1 MSAHTHAEPIYVSV
15 VTPPK
20 KGRFSPL
27 FMVWVLGLICALGIG
42 LVSGLH
48 VLFNGLGVTNLS
60 NALPW
65 GLWITVDL
73 SSIALGAGAF
83 TLSAAVYIFGMKQYE
98 AIARA
103 AVLVGL
109 LGYSS
114 AMLALFIDIGRPDR
128 FYHPIIYWN
137 VHSVLWE
144 ITMCVVLYSTVLVME
159 LVPIIIESTFLRKY
173 KLAMSISHRLHGLMP
188 LVAVFGMGLSLLHQS
203 SLGATYG
210 ILTARPIWY
219 SPSAPVLFILSAIAG
234 GVALTLLVTILTGKL
249 LNKEMVPSNIIN
261 GVARLVGFACLAY
274 LYLKLWSWA
283 ATNYYSR
290 VPDRVFGVEILDA
303 NTPYNFTFWFGEV
316 LFGALVPAVI
326 MLWGR
331 MRRNRNL
338 LMLGAF
344 MIITGLVINRWNVT
358 LSGFVIPMDWS
369 PGVRDVFPI
378 NTYSPALIE
387 WGVAIGIVAY
397 SWMAFTLGVRFLN
410 LYPEARAI
418 RKASVAPIMVIEKP
432 APVIE
437 EPIVA
442 NVVTESNPEEP
453 IVANIVQDNPISL
466 LEDDEDDISKTPPSN
481 EDDAEDK

>member
-1 MSAHTHAEPIYVSV
+1 MSAHAPSTYISV
-15 VTPPK
+15 VTPPA
-20 KGRFSPL
+20 KGRFGRL
-27 FMVWVLGLICALGIG
+27 FILWIIALGAALVIG
-42 LVSGLH
+42 FASGIH
-48 VLFNGLGVTNLS
+48 VLFNGLGVTNLTDQ
-60 NALPW
+60 LPW
-65 GLWITVDL
+65 GLWITLDL
-73 SSIALGAGAF
+73 SAIALGAGAF
-83 TLSAAVYIFGMKQYE
+83 TLSAAVYVFGMKQYE

-114 AMLALFIDIGRPDR
+114 AMLALFMDIGRPDR

-159 LVPIIIESTFLRKY
+159 LVPIVIESTFLRKY
-173 KLAMSISHRLHGLMP
+173 KLAQSISHRLHNLMP

-210 ILTARPIWY
+210 ILTARPVWY
-219 SPSAPVLFILSAIAG
+219 SPSAPVLFILSAVAAG
-234 GVALTLLVTILTGKL
+234 AALTLLVTIFTGKL
-249 LNKEMVPSNIIN
+249 LNKQMAPDNIIN

-283 ATNYYSR
+283 ATSYYSR
-290 VPDRVFGVEILDA
+290 VPDRALGVEILDA

-316 LFGALVPAVI
+316 IFGALVPAVI

-344 MIITGLVINRWNVT
+344 MIIVGLVINRWNVT
-358 LSGFVIPMDWS
+358 LSGFVIPLDWS
-369 PGVRDVFPI
+369 PGVRDVFPL
-378 NTYSPALIE
+378 NTYSPALVE

-397 SWMAFTLGVRFLN
+397 SWLAFTLGVRFLN
-410 LYPEARAI
+410 IYPEARDLRPMTTAI
-418 RKASVAPIMVIEKP
+418 VADAPAVTITETAAPIV
-432 APVIE
+432 
-437 EPIVA
+437 
-442 NVVTESNPEEP
+442 
-453 IVANIVQDNPISL
+453 
-466 LEDDEDDISKTPPSN
+466 EDETPPD
-481 EDDAEDK
+481 EGGEEQGL

>member
-1 MSAHTHAEPIYVSV
+1 MSAHAHAEMNFVPL

-27 FMVWVLGLICALGIG
+27 FILWIVGLIGALGIG
-42 LVSGLH
+42 LVSAVH
-48 VLFNGLGVTNLS
+48 VLFNGLGVTNLN

-65 GLWITVDL
+65 GLWITLDL

-114 AMLALFIDIGRPDR
+114 AMLALFMDIGRPDR

-159 LVPIIIESTFLRKY
+159 LVPIIIESTFLHKY
-173 KLAMSISHRLHGLMP
+173 KLAMSLSHRLHSLMP
-188 LVAVFGMGLSLLHQS
+188 LAAVFGMGLSLLHQS

-219 SPSAPVLFILSAIAG
+219 SPSAPVLFILSAVAAG
-234 GVALTLLVTILTGKL
+234 PALTLLVTILTGKL
-249 LNKEMVPSNIIN
+249 LNKQMVPDNILN

-290 VPDRVFGVEILDA
+290 VPDRALGVEILDA

-344 MIITGLVINRWNVT
+344 MIIAGLVINRWNVT

-369 PGVRDVFPI
+369 PGVRDVLPL
-378 NTYSPALIE
+378 NTYSPALVE
-387 WGVAIGIVAY
+387 WGVAIGVVAY
-397 SWMAFTLGVRFLN
+397 SWFAFTLGVRFLN

-418 RKASVAPIMVIEKP
+418 RRKSVLPAVVIDTPLPIIEAPI
-432 APVIE
+432 
-437 EPIVA
+437 
-442 NVVTESNPEEP
+442 VVSVVVDENPEEP
-453 IVANIVQDNPISL
+453 IVSL
-466 LEDDEDDISKTPPSN
+466 ADEDKTPDESD
-481 EDDAEDK
+481 EKEI